1 MNNDFLP
8 AITSLWQ
15 VLWEG
20 NFLIQKKTF
29 IVEMSI
35 FLESFP
41 GKTVNFNCKSARCL
55 CKLQNR
61 DFATLKCGHSCVG
74 PYLT

>member
-1 MNNDFLP
+1 MKSVNFFLKKIHQCFSYNTSMNNDFLP

-41 GKTVNFNCKSARCL
+41 GKTKF
-55 CKLQNR
+55 
-61 DFATLKCGHSCVG
+61 
-74 PYLT
+74 